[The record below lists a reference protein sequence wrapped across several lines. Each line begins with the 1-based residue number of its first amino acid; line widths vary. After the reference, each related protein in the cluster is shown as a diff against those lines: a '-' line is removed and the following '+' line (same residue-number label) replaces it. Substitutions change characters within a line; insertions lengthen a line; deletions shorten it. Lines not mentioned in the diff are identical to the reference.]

1 MGADCYIDYCMSKHA
16 VLGLVR
22 SASNQLGASGVRVN
36 CVSPS
41 AVGTPLLCGVFR
53 MGKEEVEAMFEPSSC
68 MRGVLTV
75 RHVANAVVFL
85 ASDDS
90 QFITGHNLVVDGGR
104 HQR

>member
-1 MGADCYIDYCMSKHA
+1 MSKHA

-22 SASNQLGASGVRVN
+22 SASNQLGASSVRVN

-41 AVGTPLLCGVFR
+41 AVGTPLLCRVFR

-75 RHVANAVVFL
+75 RHVADAVVFL

-90 QFITGHNLVVDGGR
+90 QFITGHNLAVDGGPR
-104 HQR
+104 QR